1 MGEGEARPMNTT
13 TDTPALRTRPRP
25 DRLTTA
31 AGWSLLAIC
40 ALHTLAFSLH
50 PYWVDWLAGP
60 LRTTEATLDEA
71 AQFWGLPG
79 GFVLP
84 GILLAV
90 LLIRLGQQGG
100 RAPAAFGPVLGLW
113 ALACVW
119 ILGPSGFLLVLVP
132 AALLVLAR
140 LKGGPAAAA

>member
-1 MGEGEARPMNTT
+1 MGEGEARPMSTT

-90 LLIRLGQQGG
+90 LLIRLGRQGG
-100 RAPAAFGPVLGLW
+100 RASAAFGPVLGLW
-113 ALACVW
+113 ALACV
-119 ILGPSGFLLVLVP
+119 
-132 AALLVLAR
+132 
-140 LKGGPAAAA
+140 

>member
-1 MGEGEARPMNTT
+1 MSTT
-13 TDTPALRTRPRP
+13 TDTPALRIRS
-25 DRLTTA
+25 DRLTMA

-50 PYWVDWLAGP
+50 PYWADWLAGP

-90 LLIRLGQQGG
+90 LLIRLGRQGG

-113 ALACVW
+113 ALGCVW
-119 ILGPSGFLLVLVP
+119 ILGPSGFLFVLGP

-140 LKGGPAAAA
+140 LKGGPAAVA

>member
-1 MGEGEARPMNTT
+1 MSTT
-13 TDTPALRTRPRP
+13 TDTPALRIRP
-25 DRLTTA
+25 DRLTMA

-50 PYWVDWLAGP
+50 PYWAVWLAGP
-60 LRTTEATLDEA
+60 LRTTETTLDEA

-90 LLIRLGQQGG
+90 LLIRLGRQGG

-113 ALACVW
+113 ALGCVW
-119 ILGPSGFLLVLVP
+119 ILGPSGFLFVLGP

-140 LKGGPAAAA
+140 LKGGPAAVA

>member
-1 MGEGEARPMNTT
+1 RPMSTT
-13 TDTPALRTRPRP
+13 TDTPALRIRP
-25 DRLTTA
+25 DRLTMA

-90 LLIRLGQQGG
+90 LLIRLGRQGG

-140 LKGGPAAAA
+140 LKGGLAAAA

>member
-13 TDTPALRTRPRP
+13 TDTPALRIRP

-50 PYWVDWLAGP
+50 PYWADWLAGP

-84 GILLAV
+84 GILLAL
-90 LLIRLGQQGG
+90 LLIRLGRQGG

-119 ILGPSGFLLVLVP
+119 ILGPSGFLFVLVP

>member
-1 MGEGEARPMNTT
+1 MGEGEARPMSTT
-13 TDTPALRTRPRP
+13 IDTPALRIRPRP

-90 LLIRLGQQGG
+90 LLIRLGRQGG

>member
-13 TDTPALRTRPRP
+13 TDTPALRTRPRS

-90 LLIRLGQQGG
+90 LLIRLGRQGG

-140 LKGGPAAAA
+140 LKGGLAAAA